1 MTAILQD
8 ASGKMHHGILFDR
21 PVWVASKACFQALP
35 PFPLPRP
42 PLGSLRSP
50 LFLQLVN
57 QKPNK
62 QTSHE

>member
-1 MTAILQD
+1 MTAILRN

-21 PVWVASKACFQALP
+21 RLGAIKGVSPGSTAPS
-35 PFPLPRP
+35 LPRP

-50 LFLQLVN
+50 LFLLFVN